1 MYYLG
6 YLIIVFIFYKVSVV
20 VYNYLA
26 DKNEKTAR
34 YASIASSYI
43 IGVPFFALSFWKN
56 LQGFILYNS
65 LFLYGLCSLNN
76 VYYLNSYL
84 SGKIKYSG
92 WVSIIVIYVPII
104 FIILSIIN
112 SSSKTIIIIGYMSIV
127 LLYIIHILISFKL
140 PKK

>member
-1 MYYLG
+1 M
-6 YLIIVFIFYKVSVV
+6 V

-56 LQGFILYNS
+56 FQGFILYNS

-84 SGKIKYSG
+84 SDKIKYSG
-92 WVSIIVIYVPII
+92 WVSIIIIYVPII
-104 FIILSIIN
+104 FIILSIVN
-112 SSSKTIIIIGYMSIV
+112 SLNKTIIIIEYICII
-127 LLYIIHILISFKL
+127 LLYVIHILISFKL
-140 PKK
+140 SNK